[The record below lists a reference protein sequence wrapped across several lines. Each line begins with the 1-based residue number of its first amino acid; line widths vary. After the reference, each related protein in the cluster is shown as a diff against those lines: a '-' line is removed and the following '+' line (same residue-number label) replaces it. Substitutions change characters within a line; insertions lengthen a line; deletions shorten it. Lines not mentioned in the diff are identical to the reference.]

1 MAYIKRECIDQI
13 LHRVS
18 LLDVASA
25 HTQLKRV
32 GSQYSGLSPFQTEK
46 TPSFFVNPEKNLFKC
61 FSSGKAGNLFHFV
74 METENLTFPEA
85 VETLAHR
92 FGIELEYES
101 GGPSRE
107 ERSLR
112 QELLEIHDLA
122 TAFFHEHLMASGEAS
137 ETTRTYWTEERQFP
151 LSLALEE
158 KIGLSPPNGDRLWET
173 LRRKGISREALN
185 RCGLFYTRENVPAD
199 RPLPARFRHRLM
211 IPIRDLQG
219 RVIAFTARQLP
230 ITPEDDPTHQAKYI
244 NSPETPLFQK
254 NQILFGLD
262 KARPKVGEEKPFLLV
277 EGQLDV
283 LRCRDKGLTTAVAPQ
298 GTAIT
303 ENQLALLRRSGAG
316 VEVMLDSDQAGLK
329 AALRIIPMALKIE
342 LPLTFL
348 PLPEG
353 ADPDSWLLQEGTEA
367 FQELRQKQ
375 ARHPVDF
382 ACEAIFPSA
391 QRENASPEDKL
402 QAAKKFFGLLES
414 CESNILRSEYLQRA
428 APRLNLDESTLSSEF
443 DRHLRKQNQYRPA
456 TLRGQEQDS
465 SAPTVKPLT
474 RSERVLLQI
483 CLQHEEIGEATAQI
497 MDPVWLAT
505 DFLEGRLLAR
515 VLADFQHDM
524 WQGTQ
529 HIDHLAETEEERI
542 FLASLLFEDFSFPEP
557 WKQADVE
564 IRKIFTRYYR
574 SKMKEIEIAIANTG
588 TLYNDDTLFLQR
600 KRLELRKLK
609 TQPPSLQ
616 PSAVSHSHHASKED

>member
-13 LHRVS
+13 LHRVNI
-18 LLDVASA
+18 LDVASA

-46 TPSFFVNPEKNLFKC
+46 TPSFFINPDKNLFKC

-92 FGIELEYES
+92 FGIEIEYES

-112 QELLEIHDLA
+112 QEILEIHDLA
-122 TAFFHEHLMASGEAS
+122 TAFFHEHLMGQSEAA
-137 ETTRTYWTEERQFP
+137 EQTRAYWTEERKFP
-151 LSLALEE
+151 LPLALEE
-158 KIGLSPPNGDRLWET
+158 KIGLSPLSGDRLWEL
-173 LRRKGISREALN
+173 LRRKGLGYEALA
-185 RCGLFYTRENVPAD
+185 RCGLFYPRENAPPD

-211 IPIRDLQG
+211 IPIKDLQG

-244 NSPETPLFQK
+244 NSPETPIFQK

-262 KARPKVGEEKPFLLV
+262 KARPQVSEDKPFLLV

-283 LRCRDKGLTTAVAPQ
+283 LRCRHLGLMTAVAPQ

-353 ADPDSWLLQEGTEA
+353 ADPDSWLLQEGLEA
-367 FQELRQKQ
+367 FAELRTKR

-382 ACEAIFPSA
+382 ACQTIFPEA
-391 QRENASPEDKL
+391 ARQNASPEDKL
-402 QAAKKFFGLLES
+402 QAAKKFFGLLEP
-414 CESNILRSEYLQRA
+414 CESSILRSEYLQRA
-428 APRLNLDESTLSSEF
+428 APRLDLEETTLNAEF
-443 DRHLRKQNQYRPA
+443 DRHLSKQRQYQPA
-456 TLRGQEQDS
+456 MQPGPEKSESTNRT
-465 SAPTVKPLT
+465 AHPLT
-474 RSERVLLQI
+474 RSEKVLLQI
-483 CLQHEEIGEATAQI
+483 CLQHEEIGEAVAQI
-497 MDPVWLAT
+497 MDPVWLGT

-529 HIDHLAETEEERI
+529 HLDHLVETDEERV
-542 FLASLLFEDFSFPEP
+542 FLTSLLFEDFSFAEP

-564 IRKIFTRYYR
+564 IKKIFTRYYR

-609 TQPPSLQ
+609 TQPPSLE
-616 PSAVSHSHHASKED
+616 PSSVSHHASKED